1 VREIKRVSEVKS
13 EAQTATQTR
22 ASSLH
27 CMAMERAALHIQGG
41 ESSLAEITDLIIEVL
56 ESTALKPALFRCWA
70 TSDTYVDVE

>member
-1 VREIKRVSEVKS
+1 
-13 EAQTATQTR
+13 
-22 ASSLH
+22 
-27 CMAMERAALHIQGG
+27 MAMERAALHIQGG